1 MAGIGMHEQ
10 DWEEHALE
18 VLAEYGWETL
28 RGPAVA
34 PGSGQRASWE
44 DPVLHGTLSSAL
56 RTLNPTVPPEYLDQ
70 AAAEVLTPASQDAI
84 AENHRLHQVLVRGY
98 TGITYVDRD
107 GEQQTPTIRFLSSD
121 ASRNTYHAVN
131 QLTLRSRQAERRFD
145 VVLYI
150 NGLPLA
156 VIELKNAGT
165 KHTTAETAFHQLQT
179 YVKEF
184 PHAFQTVAL
193 VIASDGLTAR
203 YGTPFTPWHH
213 FAPWNVDDDGA
224 LVPTGAPDL
233 DGEPAT
239 ELSLT
244 LQGLFNID
252 RFSQLLRD
260 YIAFDSTDAGLVK
273 RIAKP
278 HQYFAV
284 SKAVANTVHAVESD
298 GRIGV
303 VWHTQGSGKSM
314 EMELYAAKVMRH
326 ERLAN
331 PTVVVITDR
340 TELDTQL
347 FDGFRAST
355 LLPEDPV
362 QVKDRSHLRD
372 LLTQSNSGGIYFT
385 TLQKF
390 GLTQAERDAG
400 ADHPVLSDRRNII
413 VMADEAHRSHYD
425 TLDGYAAHL
434 KNALP
439 NASLIA
445 FTGTPIAEGERDT
458 RRVFGDDIDVYDL
471 HRAVEDGA
479 TVPVSFEPRLITLAR
494 VAGVDD
500 ESLDAAADELTAGLD
515 EADRDR
521 IQRGVATLEAVY
533 GAPHRLQTLAED
545 FVRHWEDR
553 RDAVQ
558 PTMGVPG
565 KAMIVCAT
573 RSIAARLYEQIV
585 ALRPEWHDD
594 ADDKGRL
601 KVVYDANPSDTGEIK
616 KHMRRPSALATVKK
630 RLKNPADE
638 LEIVIV
644 KDMLLT
650 GFDAPALHTL
660 YVDRPLKGALLMQT
674 LARVNRT
681 FRGKED
687 GLLVAYAP
695 LAENLQQALAE
706 FTRDTR
712 TAGTKTLAQNTEEAA
727 DIIETMVGMLADTVG
742 VDWKATYQ
750 SDPKNGWR
758 KALLEVTSRLRSPG
772 TPGNTDP
779 EDPTVRPVADTF
791 RSQASRLHRAWAL
804 AGRVAAVERFRL
816 DVKFYEEVRAWL
828 AKLDA
833 QDRIA
838 RGEPIPEEI
847 ARLLGEM
854 VVDSTEATGV
864 MDIYA
869 AAGLER
875 PRLDAL
881 TPAWME
887 EASAPSKA
895 ELAIEG
901 LRTDLLKE
909 ATRVTGGNEIRR
921 AQFSERINAV
931 MAKYTN
937 QQLTAAEV
945 IAELVEMAKEVVAEA
960 DRGQRFTPPLHND
973 ELMFYDV
980 VAQNEAALDVMG
992 DDVLAQIARDLVATM
1007 RRDIKTDWTVRED
1020 VKAKL
1025 RASIKRLLRKYGYP
1039 PDQQPEAIVEVMRQ
1053 MEAVA
1058 PRMAEER

>member
-1 MAGIGMHEQ
+1 M
-10 DWEEHALE
+10 
-18 VLAEYGWETL
+18 
-28 RGPAVA
+28 
-34 PGSGQRASWE
+34 
-44 DPVLHGTLSSAL
+44 
-56 RTLNPTVPPEYLDQ
+56 
-70 AAAEVLTPASQDAI
+70 
-84 AENHRLHQVLVRGY
+84 
-98 TGITYVDRD
+98 
-107 GEQQTPTIRFLSSD
+107 
-121 ASRNTYHAVN
+121 
-131 QLTLRSRQAERRFD
+131 
-145 VVLYI
+145 
-150 NGLPLA
+150 
-156 VIELKNAGT
+156 
-165 KHTTAETAFHQLQT
+165 
-179 YVKEF
+179 
-184 PHAFQTVAL
+184 
-193 VIASDGLTAR
+193 
-203 YGTPFTPWHH
+203 
-213 FAPWNVDDDGA
+213 
-224 LVPTGAPDL
+224 
-233 DGEPAT
+233 
-239 ELSLT
+239 
-244 LQGLFNID
+244 
-252 RFSQLLRD
+252 
-260 YIAFDSTDAGLVK
+260 
-273 RIAKP
+273 
-278 HQYFAV
+278 
-284 SKAVANTVHAVESD
+284 
-298 GRIGV
+298 
-303 VWHTQGSGKSM
+303 
-314 EMELYAAKVMRH
+314 
-326 ERLAN
+326 
-331 PTVVVITDR
+331 
-340 TELDTQL
+340 
-347 FDGFRAST
+347 
-355 LLPEDPV
+355 
-362 QVKDRSHLRD
+362 
-372 LLTQSNSGGIYFT
+372 
-385 TLQKF
+385 
-390 GLTQAERDAG
+390 
-400 ADHPVLSDRRNII
+400 
-413 VMADEAHRSHYD
+413 
-425 TLDGYAAHL
+425 
-434 KNALP
+434 
-439 NASLIA
+439 
-445 FTGTPIAEGERDT
+445 
-458 RRVFGDDIDVYDL
+458 
-471 HRAVEDGA
+471 
-479 TVPVSFEPRLITLAR
+479 
-494 VAGVDD
+494 
-500 ESLDAAADELTAGLD
+500 
-515 EADRDR
+515 
-521 IQRGVATLEAVY
+521 
-533 GAPHRLQTLAED
+533 
-545 FVRHWEDR
+545 
-553 RDAVQ
+553 
-558 PTMGVPG
+558 
-565 KAMIVCAT
+565 
-573 RSIAARLYEQIV
+573 
-585 ALRPEWHDD
+585 
-594 ADDKGRL
+594 
-601 KVVYDANPSDTGEIK
+601 
-616 KHMRRPSALATVKK
+616 
-630 RLKNPADE
+630 
-638 LEIVIV
+638 
-644 KDMLLT
+644 
-650 GFDAPALHTL
+650 
-660 YVDRPLKGALLMQT
+660 DRPLKGALLMQT

-816 DVKFYEEVRAWL
+816 DVKFYEEVRTWL

-887 EASAPSKA
+887 EAATPSKA

-960 DRGQRFTPPLHND
+960 DRGRRFTPPLHDD

-1039 PDQQPEAIVEVMRQ
+1039 PDQQPEAIVAVMRQ

-1058 PRMAEER
+1058 PRIVDGLR